1 MDRRVALL
9 TVVLVSLVA
18 APAGTPM
25 AGPSDPATTGASGSA
40 SDAIATNDR
49 VHAASQQSV
58 PTITRALTLHLTPDR
73 PGEIR
78 AVVSF
83 DVPEEVTELRLQL
96 QSNADVR
103 STEHFERDG
112 DREYAWTGEG
122 SGGSVTFTYDA
133 NETSDTGGRAA
144 LAEGLGATDGVQ
156 AAEYAFADTG
166 DWAITRV
173 PGLGSSWR
181 WRGADD
187 IDLEK
192 RVTVAG
198 EGTTGG
204 YMAYLG
210 PMRTYS
216 ETVEGQEITLAVPDA
231 AEMRESPEAVLA
243 SLVNASERLRVGQRD
258 ETALV
263 IAAPRAVDWS
273 SAGLQYG
280 DTDAWVVADARLDRA
295 NNVWLHEYVHTRQEF
310 RTNRSGRWLT
320 EASADYY
327 AALLAYEQG
336 HVGFDAFRE
345 KLDSGA
351 EDPQSTAVLAEPAT
365 WSNSANYLK
374 GALVTGAIDRRLRGA
389 TDGEATFQRVWR
401 RLNGQEDRVDNSD
414 ILAAVEAVSGSETRS
429 YADRYTTG
437 SGTPDSWSRETHS
450 ELFGPVP
457 ASFAYMLGDGSPAVA
472 GPYRNATVSMS
483 PTLAVGETLE
493 IEATVENVGGGVGSY
508 GTELVVDGTV
518 EATES
523 GELEPGE
530 TETIAFERS
539 FDEAG
544 TYDVQVANRELTVT
558 VREPATPRVTGVEAP
573 ESVTV
578 GEAFTVRATVD
589 NEAAWPA
596 AGEVSLSLDGEES
609 RTDSVR
615 LPPSSRLTY
624 TGTVTISEAGEHV
637 VRVGGEQ
644 VTVTAV
650 EPETTAGSGGDA
662 ANGGDGG
669 STDSVGG
676 GSLPMP
682 GFGMAAAV
690 GALVGLLAGAGLLR
704 R

>member
-1 MDRRVALL
+1 MHRRLALL
-9 TVVLVSLVA
+9 SILLVSLA
-18 APAGTPM
+18 AVPAAMPVSEPSERAPM
-25 AGPSDPATTGASGSA
+25 QAADSA
-40 SDAIATNDR
+40 SDALSTNDP
-49 VHAASQQSV
+49 VHAAGEQSV
-58 PTITRALTLHLTPDR
+58 PTITRTLTLHLTPDT

-78 AVVSF
+78 AVVGF
-83 DVPEEVTELRLQL
+83 DIPDEVTELRLQL
-96 QSNADVR
+96 QPNADVQ

-112 DREYAWTGEG
+112 DGEYAWTGDG
-122 SGGSVTFTYDA
+122 TGGTVTFTYDA
-133 NETSDTGGRAA
+133 NETDDTGGRAA
-144 LAEGLGATDGVQ
+144 LAEGLGATTADTQ

-187 IDLEK
+187 VNLEK
-192 RVTVAG
+192 DVAVAG

-210 PMRTYS
+210 PMTTAS
-216 ETVEGQEITLAVPDA
+216 ETVDGQEITLAVPDA

-243 SLVNASERLRVGQRD
+243 SLANASEQLRVGQRD

-263 IAAPRAVDWS
+263 IAAPRSLDWS

-280 DTDAWVVADARLDRA
+280 DTDAWVVADARLDTA

-320 EASADYY
+320 EATADYY

-336 HVGFDAFRE
+336 HIGFDAFRE
-345 KLDSGA
+345 KLDRGT

-365 WSNSANYLK
+365 WSNNANYIK
-374 GALVTGAIDRRLRGA
+374 GSLVTGAIDRRLRVA
-389 TDGEATFQRVWR
+389 TDGGATFQRVFR
-401 RLNGQEDRVDNSD
+401 RLNGQEEPVDNAD
-414 ILAAVEAVSGSETRS
+414 ILAAVEAAAGSDTRS

-437 SGTPDSWSRETHS
+437 SEAPDTWSRDTHA

-457 ASFAYMLGDGSPAVA
+457 ASFAYMLADGSPTVA
-472 GPYRNATVSMS
+472 GAFRNATVGMS
-483 PTLAVGETLE
+483 PTLAVGETL
-493 IEATVENVGGGVGSY
+493 AVAGTVENVGGGVGSFE
-508 GTELVVDGTV
+508 TRLVVDGTV

-523 GELEPGE
+523 GELDPGE
-530 TETIAFERS
+530 TATFTFERT

-544 TYDVQVANRELTVT
+544 TYDVRVANRELTVT
-558 VREPATPRVTGVEAP
+558 VREPATPRVTAIEAP

-578 GEAFTVRATVD
+578 GEPFTVRATVD

-609 RTDSVR
+609 RTETVR
-615 LPPSSRLTY
+615 LPPTSRLTY
-624 TGTVTISEAGEHV
+624 TGTVTISEAGDHV

-644 VTVTAV
+644 VSVTAV
-650 EPETTAGSGGDA
+650 EAETTAGGTGTEGGSEAGSD
-662 ANGGDGG
+662 DGG
-669 STDSVGG
+669 AG
-676 GSLPMP
+676 LPMP
-682 GFGMAAAV
+682 GFGVTGVVA
-690 GALVGLLAGAGLLR
+690 ALVGLLAGFGLER
-704 R
+704 RQ